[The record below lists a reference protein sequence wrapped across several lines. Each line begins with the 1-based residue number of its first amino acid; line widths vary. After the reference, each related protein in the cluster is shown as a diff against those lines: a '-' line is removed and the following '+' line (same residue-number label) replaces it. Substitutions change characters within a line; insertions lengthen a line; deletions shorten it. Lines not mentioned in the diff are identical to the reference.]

1 MSLLISYFAGATELR
16 ILQRDA
22 RDKVQWAAT
31 PELPGEQ
38 VKARIFRAAE
48 ELRIPQ
54 STVKDAWYEQLGPYQ
69 YPTVHNAWLELVK
82 RRTEQ
87 GTEEQKQL
95 ALLLYVNQR
104 PIEPVTKAQA
114 QLALTIAGLRR
125 TG

>member
-31 PELPGEQ
+31 ELPREQ

-69 YPTVHNAWLELVK
+69 YPTVHNAWLDLVK
-82 RRTEQ
+82 RRMEHGTPEQ
-87 GTEEQKQL
+87 REF
-95 ALLLYVNQR
+95 ALLFYVNQA

-114 QLALTIAGLRR
+114 QLALTIAGLRKSA
-125 TG
+125 